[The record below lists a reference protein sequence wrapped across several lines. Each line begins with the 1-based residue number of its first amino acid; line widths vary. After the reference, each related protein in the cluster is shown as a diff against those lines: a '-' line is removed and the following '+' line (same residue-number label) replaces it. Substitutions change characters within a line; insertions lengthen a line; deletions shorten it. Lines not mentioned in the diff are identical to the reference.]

1 MVTRAGTPM
10 GTGANLGQVVE
21 GSATCCPPIV
31 LDRVERLVILRRRR
45 GLTWMWCLRTLRERG
60 VYLDPS
66 SMYESLRPDW
76 NAVRVGAQTREKI
89 LTALE
94 SVLTEEER

>member
-1 MVTRAGTPM
+1 
-10 GTGANLGQVVE
+10 
-21 GSATCCPPIV
+21 
-31 LDRVERLVILRRRR
+31 
-45 GLTWMWCLRTLRERG
+45 MWCLRTLRERG

-76 NAVRVGAQTREKI
+76 NAIRVGAQTRERI

-94 SVLTEEER
+94 SVLEEEE